1 MEKWKEQH
9 AAEMEKWFE
18 VIADFDALCGLANVS
33 YNNPHWTFPQ
43 LSDDNT
49 YKMNQ
54 IRHPLMKTETCVPND
69 FEVNKVPAL
78 QVITGANM
86 AGKSTYLRTIGSN
99 MILAMVGAP
108 VHASAMI
115 FTPIKLISSLRT
127 TDSLAKSESY
137 FYAEIKRLQMIVN
150 RLKRGEKMLIL
161 LDEIL
166 KGTNSKDKE
175 QGSRQLLLQLLKLK
189 AIGIIATHDISLGEM
204 SKTHGEWIS
213 NQCFEVD
220 IMDDQLVFD
229 YRIRSGVAQNMNA
242 SFLLKKMGITA

>member
-1 MEKWKEQH
+1 
-9 AAEMEKWFE
+9 
-18 VIADFDALCGLANVS
+18 
-33 YNNPHWTFPQ
+33 
-43 LSDDNT
+43 
-49 YKMNQ
+49 
-54 IRHPLMKTETCVPND
+54 
-69 FEVNKVPAL
+69 
-78 QVITGANM
+78 
-86 AGKSTYLRTIGSN
+86 
-99 MILAMVGAP
+99 
-108 VHASAMI
+108 
-115 FTPIKLISSLRT
+115 
-127 TDSLAKSESY
+127 
-137 FYAEIKRLQMIVN
+137 
-150 RLKRGEKMLIL
+150 MLIL